1 MISITYFKAL
11 ADITRTRLFN
21 ILLHHELSV
30 NEVVDL
36 MGMGQS
42 RISRHLKILTDSGLL
57 ACRRDGVWAFYSVDK
72 SDPVKKFANSIK
84 YLFNKEDLL
93 DADIKKAKKI
103 IENRKVDT
111 NIFFNSIASEWDRLK
126 NEILKDFELNAT
138 LIKSIKKGSIV
149 ADLGCGTGD
158 LLTHLISHVERI
170 IGVDSSSKMLDEA
183 KKRFGRKNGNID
195 LRLGELEHL
204 PIGNNEVDVAV
215 LSLVLHHLANPAP
228 AISESRRILK
238 PGGKIII
245 ADFEKH
251 THEKLRKTY
260 GDRWLGFKK
269 SQIKE
274 WLKDNGFQIDTVKSH
289 ELNSTIKLNIFTS
302 IKK

>member
-1 MISITYFKAL
+1 MISITYFKSL
-11 ADITRTRLFN
+11 ADITRIRLFN

-30 NEVVDL
+30 NEIVEL
-36 MGMGQS
+36 MAMGQS

-57 ACRRDGVWAFYSVDK
+57 TCRRDGVWAFYSVNK
-72 SDPVKKFANSIK
+72 SDPVQKFVNSIR
-84 YLFNKEDLL
+84 YLFNEEDLIEN
-93 DADIKKAKKI
+93 DVDKAKKI
-103 IENRKVDT
+103 IENRKLHT
-111 NIFFNSIASEWDRLK
+111 STFFNSIASEWDRLK
-126 NEILKDFELNAT
+126 NEILKNFELNAII
-138 LIKSIKKGSIV
+138 LKYIKNGSIV

-158 LLTHLISHVERI
+158 LISYLKPHVKRI

-183 KKRFGRKNGNID
+183 KKRFQQENSHID

-204 PIGNNEVDVAV
+204 PIGNKEVDVAV
-215 LSLVLHHLANPAP
+215 LSLVLHHLTDPAP

-251 THEKLRKTY
+251 TNERLRKTY
-260 GDRWLGFKK
+260 GDRWLGFSK

-274 WLKDNGFQIDTVKSH
+274 WLDNNGFNFNSVKSY
-289 ELNSTIKLNIFTS
+289 ELNKKIKLSVFTS
-302 IKK
+302 TKK